1 MDMPAPPCPVDYH
14 LEGAE
19 LMTCKLSDLEYGSS
33 VVLQVPLA
41 CLMGVALEQCTGVTE
56 TCLRLRLRLR
66 FGTSGVTERCLRL
79 REGLRVLPLS
89 LQTKEHSNIFVAGW
103 IKSLGKTVLLLELAC
118 SYKLT
123 GAKEID
129 VQSLDELGDRKFMN
143 TQVLNIWSWFRPL
156 PEKKKKKTQATS
168 SAPPPKEVLAKQA
181 PQKPGKVLAP
191 RLTSAEA
198 ARQKAKVQQQS
209 DARVAAAAAA
219 AAEAEQKEKG
229 KKKREEEE
237 ARLKRLQEAK
247 RLKAQEQHLK
257 FMAHQADE
265 DPEGSEQHNPEEI
278 SSEDDPGADIHSKP
292 KALKGPP
299 RFAVA
304 GPARGG
310 VKTISAKETRTEANR
325 RGAAYQNNLVATQQ
339 TLEDMDLHTARV
351 RYHYRNCLEMGGPI
365 VQKKGEAGRT
375 EARDLRETLG
385 YALCCV
391 VKCSQP
397 VAMDYLGVRAQYAP
411 GAGTARTKLMQRYRL
426 TAAEADALAGISS
439 LRPYP
444 HVSSAV
450 AADTLSY
457 PR

>member
-168 SAPPPKEVLAKQA
+168 SAPPPKEVL
-181 PQKPGKVLAP
+181 L
-191 RLTSAEA
+191 L
-198 ARQKAKVQQQS
+198 
-209 DARVAAAAAA
+209 
-219 AAEAEQKEKG
+219 
-229 KKKREEEE
+229 
-237 ARLKRLQEAK
+237 
-247 RLKAQEQHLK
+247 
-257 FMAHQADE
+257 
-265 DPEGSEQHNPEEI
+265 
-278 SSEDDPGADIHSKP
+278 
-292 KALKGPP
+292 
-299 RFAVA
+299 
-304 GPARGG
+304 
-310 VKTISAKETRTEANR
+310 
-325 RGAAYQNNLVATQQ
+325 LV
-339 TLEDMDLHTARV
+339 
-351 RYHYRNCLEMGGPI
+351 
-365 VQKKGEAGRT
+365 
-375 EARDLRETLG
+375 
-385 YALCCV
+385 
-391 VKCSQP
+391 S
-397 VAMDYLGVRAQYAP
+397 
-411 GAGTARTKLMQRYRL
+411 
-426 TAAEADALAGISS
+426 
-439 LRPYP
+439 
-444 HVSSAV
+444 
-450 AADTLSY
+450 
-457 PR
+457 

>member
-123 GAKEID
+123 GA
-129 VQSLDELGDRKFMN
+129 
-143 TQVLNIWSWFRPL
+143 T
-156 PEKKKKKTQATS
+156 
-168 SAPPPKEVLAKQA
+168 
-181 PQKPGKVLAP
+181 
-191 RLTSAEA
+191 
-198 ARQKAKVQQQS
+198 
-209 DARVAAAAAA
+209 
-219 AAEAEQKEKG
+219 
-229 KKKREEEE
+229 
-237 ARLKRLQEAK
+237 
-247 RLKAQEQHLK
+247 
-257 FMAHQADE
+257 
-265 DPEGSEQHNPEEI
+265 
-278 SSEDDPGADIHSKP
+278 
-292 KALKGPP
+292 
-299 RFAVA
+299 
-304 GPARGG
+304 
-310 VKTISAKETRTEANR
+310 
-325 RGAAYQNNLVATQQ
+325 
-339 TLEDMDLHTARV
+339 
-351 RYHYRNCLEMGGPI
+351 
-365 VQKKGEAGRT
+365 
-375 EARDLRETLG
+375 
-385 YALCCV
+385 
-391 VKCSQP
+391 
-397 VAMDYLGVRAQYAP
+397 
-411 GAGTARTKLMQRYRL
+411 RYRL

-450 AADTLSY
+450 SADTLSY
-457 PR
+457 PC

>member
-1 MDMPAPPCPVDYH
+1 MH
-14 LEGAE
+14 
-19 LMTCKLSDLEYGSS
+19 
-33 VVLQVPLA
+33 PL
-41 CLMGVALEQCTGVTE
+41 
-56 TCLRLRLRLR
+56 
-66 FGTSGVTERCLRL
+66 
-79 REGLRVLPLS
+79 
-89 LQTKEHSNIFVAGW
+89 
-103 IKSLGKTVLLLELAC
+103 TVLHP
-118 SYKLT
+118 
-123 GAKEID
+123 
-129 VQSLDELGDRKFMN
+129 F
-143 TQVLNIWSWFRPL
+143 LNIWSWFRPL
-156 PEKKKKKTQATS
+156 PEKKKKKSQATS
-168 SAPPPKEVLAKQA
+168 NAPPPKEVLAKQA

-198 ARQKAKVQQQS
+198 AHQKAKVQQQS
-209 DARVAAAAAA
+209 DTRVAAAAAA
-219 AAEAEQKEKG
+219 AAEAEQKEKE

-265 DPEGSEQHNPEEI
+265 DPEGAEQHNPEEI
-278 SSEDDPGADIHSKP
+278 SSEDDPGKDLQSKP

-325 RGAAYQNNLVATQQ
+325 RGAAYQNNLVATRQ
-339 TLEDMDLHTARV
+339 TLEDMYLHTARV

-365 VQKKGEAGRT
+365 VKKKGEAGRT

-397 VAMDYLGVRAQYAP
+397 VTIDYLRVRAQYAP

-426 TAAEADALAGISS
+426 TAAEADALAGISP

-450 AADTLSY
+450 SADTLSY
-457 PR
+457 PC

>member
-351 RYHYRNCLEMGGPI
+351 RYHYRKPSMGG
-365 VQKKGEAGRT
+365 EDAGAQGSWRSWRRRGWQCQQQVAPSMQQRRT
-375 EARDLRETLG
+375 WHRMAAPVVAARILG
-385 YALCCV
+385 FGGGSWGSRRSSAGGARRGAGDCGGRRDAGGA
-391 VKCSQP
+391 
-397 VAMDYLGVRAQYAP
+397 AMDVP
-411 GAGTARTKLMQRYRL
+411 
-426 TAAEADALAGISS
+426 S
-439 LRPYP
+439 
-444 HVSSAV
+444 SSA
-450 AADTLSY
+450 
-457 PR
+457 RC